1 MKRRYIVLNTS
12 IILLLICI
20 SSGVYWGIYNV
31 LPYSAIKPFRI
42 TPQILK
48 DKFNESV
55 SPDRYTNL
63 TINKFSFY
71 TNDSILIRGLFI
83 PATGKPK
90 GTILVL
96 HGIASNKE
104 LMLPYAIDLVKDSFN
119 VVLYDSRAHGE
130 SGGEY
135 CTLGYYEKNDV
146 SKCIDKVIQQY
157 GDTCAPFGII
167 GNSMGAA
174 ITLQAMAQE
183 KRIVCGISES
193 SFANLHETMCD
204 YLEQM
209 IHVRWDWITTPA
221 FARSEEI
228 AHFHIDQVSPEK
240 SVCSITQPVLLI
252 HGDVDEK
259 INIRYAHRIFDN
271 LHSHKEFYTIH
282 NAGHE
287 NLRGMGGEEYTRRIR
302 EFFGKWMV
310 GK

>member
-1 MKRRYIVLNTS
+1 MKRRYIVLSTS
-12 IILLLICI
+12 IILLLICV
-20 SSGVYWGIYNV
+20 SSAVYWGIYNV

-42 TPQILK
+42 TPQILENK
-48 DKFNESV
+48 YHRIIEPHKYEQFRRNDF
-55 SPDRYTNL
+55 TFL
-63 TINKFSFY
+63 TS
-71 TNDSILIRGLFI
+71 DSLLIHGWFI
-83 PATGKPK
+83 QPHCKPK
-90 GTILVL
+90 GTILIL

-104 LMLPYAIDLVKDSFN
+104 LMLPNVSTLLVDSFN

-146 SKCIDKVIQQY
+146 SKCIDKIIEIL
-157 GDTCAPFGII
+157 GDSCAPFGII

-183 KRIVCGISES
+183 KRIVCGVSES
-193 SFANLHETMCD
+193 SFADLHETMCD

-209 IHVRWDWITTPA
+209 IHVRWNWITTPA

-228 AHFHIDQVSPEK
+228 AHFHICDVSPEN
-240 SVCSITQPVLLI
+240 SACSITQPVLLI
-252 HGDVDEK
+252 HGDADEK

-271 LHSHKEFYTIH
+271 LHSPKEFYTVH

-287 NLRGMGGEEYTRRIR
+287 NLRVMGGEEYTRRIH

-310 GK
+310 R